1 MDIELFERAL
11 ARVMED
17 RKPGSLD
24 ETALRAVM
32 DAKYPGSAETLLYKR
47 KKDWC
52 RAIQDKIKDHA
63 VPYGEKTFDLGT
75 VNRFRR
81 HLYLEH
87 LIHGRWTVR
96 SLQIMDCLGM
106 CLSCEDDFPMNEETL
121 LRLFDLGV
129 DLWQIEH
136 AEKLDAYFT
145 LSLSPLAEGAKRIQN
160 ELRCT
165 LSVDE
170 GRMEI
175 TEEFLKSAHDWME
188 QRVVRLGG
196 LAVLRHLFE
205 TSLSRIY
212 DPVTGRYEIYRHKT
226 DFIQKYQGQGLPYR
240 YLIQLSVKHLWPDP
254 LIKPKFR
261 EAEYQ
266 KFLRFSADFLE
277 VLDVCSP
284 VFLADF
290 YQPAEEFPNYITDN
304 AIYEACRVPAQYT
317 PAFCEMLLERLYLPI
332 MRSREVRR
340 PALARSILAILK
352 CCAKMKPCTFFTA
365 EEIRRQTSLGCGQ
378 ISESLQLLS
387 IPAGEVNREFR
398 SLLTPTDQ
406 TQYPFIRCPD
416 GRYFFLCKEFSSYAF
431 CERAVAVLTEK
442 IPMLNRI
449 IGERLESLVRSLL
462 REKGFSPLDGTF
474 KSGKRTVGQCDVFLE
489 RRQEILL
496 IEVKRRSLP
505 DSFSQADIF
514 STYRSLSEGMVY
526 GQLQLLKI
534 RERLERDG
542 HLDVYR
548 DAADR
553 VPYMTLHRN
562 GRHVL
567 TVSLCLPEYAF
578 LSNATVARN
587 LMRSLLLGQLESRDP
602 ERSSDLVKINHL
614 ARSFQAL
621 MLDHSEMPFYQYIHY
636 CCFRSLQQFWLA
648 LNESESIDGFFHMLT
663 KDCSVATSAMD
674 YYALFKLNRNKSGA
688 QET

>member
-11 ARVMED
+11 TRVMED

-63 VPYGEKTFDLGT
+63 VPHSEKTFDLGT

-240 YLIQLSVKHLWPDP
+240 YLIQLSVKHLRPDP
-254 LIKPKFR
+254 LIKPK
-261 EAEYQ
+261 
-266 KFLRFSADFLE
+266 L
-277 VLDVCSP
+277 
-284 VFLADF
+284 
-290 YQPAEEFPNYITDN
+290 
-304 AIYEACRVPAQYT
+304 VP
-317 PAFCEMLLERLYLPI
+317 PWNI
-332 MRSREVRR
+332 
-340 PALARSILAILK
+340 
-352 CCAKMKPCTFFTA
+352 
-365 EEIRRQTSLGCGQ
+365 
-378 ISESLQLLS
+378 
-387 IPAGEVNREFR
+387 
-398 SLLTPTDQ
+398 
-406 TQYPFIRCPD
+406 
-416 GRYFFLCKEFSSYAF
+416 
-431 CERAVAVLTEK
+431 
-442 IPMLNRI
+442 
-449 IGERLESLVRSLL
+449 
-462 REKGFSPLDGTF
+462 
-474 KSGKRTVGQCDVFLE
+474 
-489 RRQEILL
+489 
-496 IEVKRRSLP
+496 
-505 DSFSQADIF
+505 
-514 STYRSLSEGMVY
+514 
-526 GQLQLLKI
+526 
-534 RERLERDG
+534 
-542 HLDVYR
+542 
-548 DAADR
+548 
-553 VPYMTLHRN
+553 
-562 GRHVL
+562 
-567 TVSLCLPEYAF
+567 
-578 LSNATVARN
+578 
-587 LMRSLLLGQLESRDP
+587 
-602 ERSSDLVKINHL
+602 
-614 ARSFQAL
+614 
-621 MLDHSEMPFYQYIHY
+621 
-636 CCFRSLQQFWLA
+636 
-648 LNESESIDGFFHMLT
+648 
-663 KDCSVATSAMD
+663 
-674 YYALFKLNRNKSGA
+674 
-688 QET
+688 